1 VVDGAS
7 LEVAPAEV
15 DLRTFEGSSQQ
26 TKAVFGGIVD
36 TFDAVLDPQFVQY
49 KANHLDEGNSSE
61 AEYRSFVS
69 TLAGGERLLV
79 GDLVR
84 RPDQQLL
91 GVEAAERWNPPYV
104 QCGDPGVCGGE
115 LEVYLEPYLPPATVF
130 IVGAGHVGQAV
141 AELAHWLGYRV
152 VVHDDREDLATE
164 EAVPDADVYL
174 PGTIDEALSQH
185 KITRN
190 TFVVLTTRNVMV
202 DREVLPQLAGTPAPY
217 VGVIGSRKRWQH
229 TKELLAEEGLS
240 EEQLARFHSPIGLEL
255 NAETPEEIAVSIMSE
270 IIMLRRGGTGDRMS
284 E

>member
-1 VVDGAS
+1 MQTDETLPLIEELLAAQKDGEAVVLATVTQARGSVPRRAGAKMLVYEDGHISGTVGGGEMESRVINEAQES
-7 LEVAPAEV
+7 LEDGRPRVLPYSLV
-15 DLRTFEGSSQQ
+15 D
-26 TKAVFGGIVD
+26 
-36 TFDAVLDPQFVQY
+36 P
-49 KANHLDEGNSSE
+49 
-61 AEYRSFVS
+61 
-69 TLAGGERLLV
+69 
-79 GDLVR
+79 R
-84 RPDQQLL
+84 R
-91 GVEAAERWNPPYV
+91 
-104 QCGDPGVCGGE
+104 GDPGVCGGE

-174 PGTIDEALSQH
+174 PGTMDEALSQH